1 MDYGTFYNW
10 VDITTFNDQQT
21 TEPLP
26 DLMLTVNGGNWTSYP
41 FFTYEVPGAN
51 NTTVTMPG
59 PSAVPIKMSFKEN
72 IWFDPY
78 TGTVSNQVYN
88 VTVYADIIGVTLQ
101 TIDVEYSDA
110 QKAAYP
116 VSMGQKAFAQFYS
129 ELTIPA
135 MEINGGY
142 TEAEQTEGVERADEV
157 NTQLKMADTYVP
169 GLLIVLA
176 LGCLIGGFYIYYQEG
191 EGGGGAPAAAP
202 EPAADDGGDD
212 GDDGGDDG
220 AGDSA
225 DNDSGGDDDSGD

>member
-1 MDYGTFYNW
+1 MASLDASAIVQSF
-10 VDITTFNDQQT
+10 DI
-21 TEPLP
+21 
-26 DLMLTVNGGNWTSYP
+26 
-41 FFTYEVPGAN
+41 
-51 NTTVTMPG
+51 
-59 PSAVPIKMSFKEN
+59 
-72 IWFDPY
+72 
-78 TGTVSNQVYN
+78 
-88 VTVYADIIGVTLQ
+88 
-101 TIDVEYSDA
+101 EYSDA

-169 GLLIVLA
+169 GTLIVLA

-212 GDDGGDDG
+212 DG
-220 AGDSA
+220 AGDG
-225 DNDSGGDDDSGD
+225 DSGDSGDDDSGGDKESGD